1 MVSTL
6 IPVILFWILL
16 PVHTLTV
23 TDLSTSSVIIHHPI
37 VPGDTFKSV
46 YIHSLELTPV
56 WEYFQ
61 IDAGYDIILTDT
73 LYESTGA
80 GLPIPIAGQD
90 SFTKEGRQFHIFNI
104 QRPLPSIVL
113 RVNSAYENR
122 IMLNDAL
129 TFNLSDIL
137 GNAVVR
143 IETRTEPRGIFTF
156 RALLRDLVHHF
167 GDHCLKRWLPER

>member
-1 MVSTL
+1 MFSTL
-6 IPVILFWILL
+6 IPVLLFWILL

-23 TDLSTSSVIIHHPI
+23 TDLSTGGVIIRHP
-37 VPGDTFKSV
+37 VAPGDTFKSV

-61 IDAGYDIILTDT
+61 IDARYDIILTDT

-90 SFTKEGRQFHIFNI
+90 TFRKEGRQFHIFNI
-104 QRPLPSIVL
+104 QRRLPAIVL

-122 IMLNDAL
+122 IMLNDVLA
-129 TFNLSDIL
+129 FNFSDML

-143 IETRTEPRGIFTF
+143 IETRAEPHGVFRF
-156 RALLRDLVHHF
+156 RALFHDLVHYF
-167 GDHCLKRWLPER
+167 GDL